1 MNLLLKIPI
10 SIPDEVAGN
19 FHEAQ
24 QNITDLF
31 FRDLLAAKQM
41 ALLETFSMNYP
52 GSPEQLTA
60 VREALRDDIKL
71 IEQAM
76 KMKSIELVSDQ
87 VHNEDV

>member
-1 MNLLLKIPI
+1 MKLLAIFMRRSRTSLT
-10 SIPDEVAGN
+10 S
-19 FHEAQ
+19 
-24 QNITDLF
+24 F